1 MLTTE
6 NIAIAVI
13 VLLLVYVYVKYHSTV
28 VYRFYRPTCGY
39 CVSSQAE
46 WDKFCQNMTFK
57 LVRCINVNLDKPGNE
72 SLAKTY
78 NVVSV
83 PTIIKVTPCGESTV
97 YSGERTAKALAA
109 WV

>member
-1 MLTTE
+1 M
-6 NIAIAVI
+6 
-13 VLLLVYVYVKYHSTV
+13 
-28 VYRFYRPTCGY
+28 
-39 CVSSQAE
+39 
-46 WDKFCQNMTFK
+46 
-57 LVRCINVNLDKPGNE
+57 DKPGNE